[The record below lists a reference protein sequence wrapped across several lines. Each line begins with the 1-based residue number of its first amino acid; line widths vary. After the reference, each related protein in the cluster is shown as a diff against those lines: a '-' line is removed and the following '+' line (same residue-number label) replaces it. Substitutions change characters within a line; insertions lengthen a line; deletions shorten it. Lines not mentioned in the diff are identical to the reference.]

1 MGVDIHIVRGRED
14 EAGLE
19 FTREV
24 GVAIHRLA
32 LGLAASDE
40 FLIEVDLMVGTGL
53 REGEFAPGFRVVV
66 NQLRGSGALGI
77 RRGHDI
83 AVHIA
88 AGRDGIEED
97 LVHALDE
104 LFDIALEDAVK
115 LEGLAG
121 GEAERGRGNIA
132 RELVKNEPLVRGG
145 LAAGEAHAEHEGEGF
160 FLAGFFES
168 EAEVAVVLEIESVEF
183 RELAG
188 IVRDGR
194 SGGVCEFLGEV
205 AAEVVR
211 VGFDDFVG
219 AEWLGF
225 SGGGAHGI

>member
-1 MGVDIHIVRGRED
+1 MAHSEPTADGDIVAEEFSILDDRDVAEVLGVDIDIVRGRKD
-14 EAGLE
+14 EAGLK
-19 FTREV
+19 FAGQV

-40 FLIEVDLMVGTGL
+40 FLIEVDLVVGAGL
-53 REGEFAPGFRVVV
+53 REGEFTPGFRVVV
-66 NQLRGSGALGI
+66 DQLGGSAALGI

-104 LFDIALEDAVK
+104 LFDIALEDAVE
-115 LEGLAG
+115 LEGLAC
-121 GEAERGRGNIA
+121 GEAERGGGNIA
-132 RELVKNEPLVRGG
+132 RELVKNEPLVGGG
-145 LAAGEAHAEHEGEGF
+145 LAAREAHAEHEGEGF
-160 FLAGFFES
+160 FLAGFLES

-194 SGGVCEFLGEV
+194 GGGV
-205 AAEVVR
+205 
-211 VGFDDFVG
+211 
-219 AEWLGF
+219 
-225 SGGGAHGI
+225 S